1 MIEVVKELLKY
12 VSYFFI
18 FYMLF
23 YSTFLFISALIG
35 SIRLFKN
42 RYRDRMHNTIK
53 HDYYNPVSI
62 IVPAYN
68 EEKVIVSNINS
79 LLNLNYR
86 LYEIIIVNDGSS
98 DDTIKTILENFD
110 LTRVDKPY
118 NYQIKTKPV
127 KAIYE
132 GIVNNVTITLVDK
145 ENGGKSDSLNTGI
158 NISRF
163 PYFLAMDAD
172 SILQKDSLEKMIQ
185 PVLEYENVIACGGFV
200 RLSNGVSF
208 DENGDIVQ
216 TSLPRNLLACMQVL
230 EYDRSFLASRILL
243 DEYNGNLII
252 SGAFGLFQKDMVI
265 ACGGYDVGTVGEDFE
280 LVVKLH
286 VFSHQNDVPYRI
298 CYVPEAVCWTQAPS
312 NLIDL
317 LKQRKRW
324 YSGLIQVMWKYRT
337 LFFNYHYG
345 FLSYVSYFYYLFFEL
360 LSPIIE
366 VFGIFV
372 TIISMCFGLLNV
384 PFMIIFLILYTLF
397 GCILS
402 LTTFFAR
409 VHLVNNKISFL
420 DIVKAF
426 LVCIFEI
433 TFLRFILMV
442 GRLFTLIT
450 YNTSKMRWDKLNRSR
465 IGDE

>member
-1 MIEVVKELLKY
+1 MLEVAKLILKY

-35 SIRLFKN
+35 SIRLFRN
-42 RYRDRMHNTIK
+42 RYRDKMKNTIK

-62 IVPAYN
+62 IVPAFN
-68 EEKVIVSNINS
+68 EEKVILANIRS

-98 DDTIKTILENFD
+98 DDTLKTILDEYELQQTN
-110 LTRVDKPY
+110 KPI
-118 NYQIKTKPV
+118 NMQIKTEKIKAVYEKNIDGV
-127 KAIYE
+127 KL
-132 GIVNNVTITLVDK
+132 IVVDK
-145 ENGGKSDSLNTGI
+145 ENGGKSDALNTGI
-158 NISRF
+158 NMSNF

-172 SILQKDSLEKMIQ
+172 SVLQKDSLEKMIQ

-200 RLSNGVSF
+200 RLSNGVAF
-208 DENGDIVQ
+208 KDGEVIQ
-216 TSLPRNLLACMQVL
+216 TSLPSDLLSCMQVL

-252 SGAFGLFQKDMVI
+252 SGAFGLFKKDIVV
-265 ACGGYDVGTVGEDFE
+265 ACGGYDVDTVGEDFE

-286 VFSHQNDVPYRI
+286 VFAHQNNVPYRI
-298 CYVPEAVCWTQAPS
+298 CYVPEAICWTQAPS

-324 YSGLIQVMWKYRT
+324 YAGLIQVMWKYRV
-337 LFFNYHYG
+337 LFCNYHYG
-345 FLSYVSYFYYLFFEL
+345 FLSFVSYFYYLLFEL
-360 LSPIIE
+360 LSPFIE
-366 VFGIFV
+366 VFGIV
-372 TIISMCFGLLNV
+372 ITIMSMCFGLLNV
-384 PFMIIFLILYTLF
+384 PFMIIFLVLYTLF

-409 VHLVNNKISFL
+409 IHLINYKIKLF
-420 DIVKAF
+420 DDVKAF
-426 LVCIFEI
+426 VLCAFEI
-433 TFLRFILMV
+433 SVLRFILMIS
-442 GRLFTLIT
+442 RLLTLLT
-450 YNTSKMRWDKLNRSR
+450 YRKNKMRWDKLNRKR
-465 IGDE
+465 INV